1 MAASEDILLL
11 NLTRMGDLVQSTP
24 LAVGLKRRHPGAR
37 IVAAV
42 HKGFLAAAGLMDG
55 VDEIVPIDYLG
66 LREFAKKDGLAATEM
81 VAGAEAFIAPL
92 LGRRFAM
99 AVNLTH
105 SSSSA
110 FMMYLIDAADKRGA
124 QMVASGHRVVSHR
137 WMQFFHNF
145 ATNKQTSPF
154 NLVDIYSLSGGV
166 AVNEKHIPLSL
177 RISDEAGRWADSF
190 LAEESPAGGSGPLV
204 AVQAGASDN
213 HKMWHPSSFVRCCR
227 ILRDAASARFLFIG
241 GREEVALA
249 RKIHDLVD
257 APGSIVA
264 AGRTDLGQLCALL
277 RRCDLMITNDTGPMH
292 LSAAVGTRVVSLA
305 LGPVYYCNTGPYGEG
320 HVVFQPGAACAPCD
334 FKVRCVNPECKNMV
348 QPDAVAG
355 MALRML
361 AGEPLSERCVPDGP
375 EFFGCMPYLSGIG
388 EDGLIDYVPLVD
400 RPRDTR
406 GLLERAYRRVWA
418 DALLHGR
425 PSPGS
430 ETAVPGREDGLFP
443 YLSLLEN
450 HAGNGLLAAE
460 DILRHAGKPGRHLE
474 RFKDRLDTIR
484 RSGAAIRELGL
495 RVPHLNGLCQM
506 FAFEEESMRQGGLE
520 CAAAENVEIFGNL
533 LRRTRSLA
541 YLLADADG
549 GSKAAGEGG
558 G

>member
-24 LAVGLKRRHPGAR
+24 LAVGLKRLHPDAR

-42 HKGFLAAAGLMDG
+42 HKGFMAAARLMDG
-55 VDEIVPIDYLG
+55 VDEVVPIDYLG
-66 LREFAKKDGLAATEM
+66 LREFAKKDGLAATEL
-81 VAGAEAFIAPL
+81 VAGAEAFIAPI
-92 LGRRFAM
+92 LGRRFSM

-110 FMMYLIDAADKRGA
+110 FMMYLVDAADKRGA

-166 AVNEKHIPLSL
+166 PVHERHIPLSL
-177 RISDEAGRWADSF
+177 RISGEADRWAEAF
-190 LAEESPAGGSGPLV
+190 LAGQAEPGAPGPLI

-213 HKMWHPSSFVRCCR
+213 HKMWHPSSFIRCCR
-227 ILRDAASARFLFIG
+227 ALRDRASARFLYIG
-241 GREEVALA
+241 GREEVGLA
-249 RKIHDLVD
+249 QKIHDLVD
-257 APGSIVA
+257 APGSVMA
-264 AGRTDLGQLCALL
+264 AGRTDLEQLCALL

-292 LSAAVGTRVVSLA
+292 LSAAVGTRVLSLA

-320 HVVFQPGAACAPCD
+320 HVVFQPNAACAPCD

-348 QPDAVAG
+348 QPEAVAA

-375 EFFGCMPYLSGIG
+375 EFAGSMPYLSGLG
-388 EDGLIDYVPLVD
+388 DDGLVDYVPLVD
-400 RPRDTR
+400 RPRDDR
-406 GLLERAYRRVWA
+406 GRLERAYRRVWA
-418 DALLHGR
+418 DSLLHGR

-430 ETAVPGREDGLFP
+430 GTAVPSRNDGLYP
-443 YLSLLEN
+443 WLAQLED
-450 HAGNGLLAAE
+450 HAGKGLLAAE
-460 DILRHAGKPGRHLE
+460 DILRHAGKPGKHLDRIKE
-474 RFKDRLDTIR
+474 RLDTIR
-484 RSGAAIRELGL
+484 PCGAAIRELGL
-495 RVPHLNGLCQM
+495 RVPQLNGLCQM
-506 FAFEEESMRQGGLE
+506 FAFEEENMRQGGLE
-520 CAAAENVEIFGNL
+520 GAAAENVDIFGNL

-541 YLLADADG
+541 YLLADAEG
-549 GSKAAGEGG
+549 GPKAATEGRG
-558 G
+558 